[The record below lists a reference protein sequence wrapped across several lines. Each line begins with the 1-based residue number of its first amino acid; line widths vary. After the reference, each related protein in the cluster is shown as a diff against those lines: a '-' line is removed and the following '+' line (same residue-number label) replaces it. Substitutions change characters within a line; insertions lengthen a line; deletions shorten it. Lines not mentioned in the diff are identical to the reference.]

1 MSPINLDQA
10 DLDFAAELSRRPGGA
25 GISKC
30 YACGACSAVCP
41 VMAFK
46 EDYDPRR
53 LIRLILLGQ
62 KETVLRNPL
71 IWFCAACY
79 SCQEVCPQ
87 QVDFTEL
94 SFALRNWA
102 VDEGA
107 GPPALVGQIGLLS
120 QQGRLY
126 AIDEFAAEKRTKQG
140 LPAVEEQPADYDKL
154 LGDLRA
160 RLTKGGEGDA

>member
-107 GPPALVGQIGLLS
+107 EGRRRWSAKSAYCPNRADCTPLTNSRPRSGPSKACRPWRSSRPITINCWATCAPG
-120 QQGRLY
+120 
-126 AIDEFAAEKRTKQG
+126 
-140 LPAVEEQPADYDKL
+140 
-154 LGDLRA
+154 
-160 RLTKGGEGDA
+160 